1 MLGFSGLILTKMLNH
16 MARDMQF
23 PGFQAVDPVEVVRFQ
38 IIIHLFQRIAQLFA
52 RQAKLLLK
60 LRPRDAGIVHNGIQH
75 CNHAFIHSHVDSPA
89 IKSLAAA
96 PAARHEH
103 ETQN

>member
-1 MLGFSGLILTKMLNH
+1 MKAAAAGQQHKDNHLSAFIFRVEIAMLGFSGLILTKMLNH

-52 RQAKLLLK
+52 RQAN
-60 LRPRDAGIVHNGIQH
+60 RSQA
-75 CNHAFIHSHVDSPA
+75 SSW
-89 IKSLAAA
+89 
-96 PAARHEH
+96 
-103 ETQN
+103 